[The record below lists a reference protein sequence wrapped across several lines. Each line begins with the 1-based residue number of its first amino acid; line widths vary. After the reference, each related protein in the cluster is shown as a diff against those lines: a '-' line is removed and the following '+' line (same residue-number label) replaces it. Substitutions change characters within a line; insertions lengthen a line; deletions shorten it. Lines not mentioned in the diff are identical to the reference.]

1 MNLIDQYKDIEIVD
15 ALEERYLAY
24 ALTTIMDRAL
34 PDVKDGLKP
43 VHRRLLFAMR
53 QLNLS
58 PNSSFKK
65 SARIVGE
72 VMGRFHP
79 HGDQAI
85 YDTLVRLAQDFSV
98 RWPLINGQGN
108 FGNIDGDNAAAMRYT
123 ESKLTTISEL
133 LLSGIDEECVDF
145 RLTYDEVDKEPIVLP
160 ANFPNLLANGSSGI
174 AVGMATSIPPHNVE
188 EICNASLH
196 LIKHRNMHF
205 DKLIDFIPGP
215 DFPTGGEIFESK
227 DSILNIYKTG
237 KGNIRIRAK
246 WEIEKEKRGVWKIVV
261 NEIPYQVNKGKLIE
275 KIAQLIIDKKIP
287 ILDDIRDE
295 SDESIRLIL
304 VPRNRDVDPEQL
316 MEALFSL
323 SDLETRFSVNL
334 NAINN
339 NIPKVHNLRDLLL
352 AWIDHRRD
360 VLVRRSTFKLNQIK
374 TRMEILSG
382 YLIVYVNL
390 DEVIKI
396 IREEDEPKIK
406 LKKKFDLNE
415 NQANSILNMR
425 LRSLRKLEELKIKE
439 EYDSLKIEKSIL
451 GKLIKS
457 EDIQWKE
464 VSKEIKEIKK
474 DFSKKTDLGKRR
486 TKINYN
492 AEILDIDLNFSEP
505 AEPITIVLSKEGWI
519 KTLKGLDHDVAEIK
533 FKDGDDL
540 LFIHE
545 TMSDEKLLIFSSNGK
560 FYTIDASQLPSGR
573 GYGDPLKL
581 LIDLQDDDKIISLY
595 SFSQAGELVIASKFG
610 YGFIVSFEDLISNRK
625 AGKQILNLSSDDE
638 AISSDYLKG
647 TNIAVIG
654 ENKKMLLFNQEE
666 LPRMSKGKGVRL
678 QKYKEGNL
686 KSIISFNYSEGLNI
700 VDNNGRNRNF
710 DDIENWLGKR
720 GQAGKKVPKG
730 FPRNF

>member
-304 VPRNRDVDPEQL
+304 VPRNRDVYPEQL

-505 AEPITIVLSKEGWI
+505 AEPITVVLSKEGWI

>member
-505 AEPITIVLSKEGWI
+505 AEPITAVLSKEGWI

>member
-43 VHRRLLFAMR
+43 VHRRLLYAMR

-123 ESKLTTISEL
+123 ESKLTSISEL
-133 LLSGIDEECVDF
+133 LLSGIDEECVEF
-145 RLTYDEVDKEPIVLP
+145 RLTYDEVDKEPVVLP

-196 LIKHRNMHF
+196 LIKHRNSHF

-215 DFPTGGEIFESK
+215 DFPTGGEIYESRE
-227 DSILNIYKTG
+227 SILNIYKTG

-261 NEIPYQVNKGKLIE
+261 TEIPYQVNKGKLIE
-275 KIAQLIIDKKIP
+275 KIAQLIIDKKLP
-287 ILDDIRDE
+287 ILDDVRDE
-295 SDESIRLIL
+295 SDENIRLIL
-304 VPRNRDVDPEQL
+304 VPRNRDVNPEQL
-316 MEALFSL
+316 MEALFNL
-323 SDLETRFSVNL
+323 SDLETRFSINL

-352 AWIDHRRD
+352 AWLDHRRD
-360 VLVRRSTFKLNQIK
+360 VLIKRSQFRLNQIK
-374 TRMEILSG
+374 DRMELLSG

-396 IREEDEPKIK
+396 IREEDEPKNKLIK
-406 LKKKFDLNE
+406 KYDLTE

-425 LRSLRKLEELKIKE
+425 LRSLRKLEEIKIKE
-439 EYDSLKIEKSIL
+439 EFDSLKVEKSTL
-451 GKLIKS
+451 NKLLKS
-457 EDIQWKE
+457 DSLQWKD
-464 VSKEIKEIKK
+464 VSSEIKEIKR
-474 DFSKKTDLGKRR
+474 DFSKKTELGKRR
-486 TKINYN
+486 TKINYDT
-492 AEILDIDLNFSEP
+492 EIIDVDLNFSEP
-505 AEPITIVLSKEGWI
+505 PEPITVILSQEGWI
-519 KTLKGLDHDVAEIK
+519 KTLKGVDHNISEIK
-533 FKDGDDL
+533 FKDGDEL
-540 LFIHE
+540 LFAQE
-545 TMSDEKLLIFSSNGK
+545 TMSDNKIMLFASNGK
-560 FYTIDASQLPSGR
+560 FYTLETNSLPSGR
-573 GYGDPLKL
+573 GYGDPLNL
-581 LIDLQDDDKIISLY
+581 LIDLHDGDKIISLY
-595 SFSQAGELVIASKFG
+595 SFKQKDELIIASKNG
-610 YGFIVSFEDLISNRK
+610 YGFIVSFDDLISNRK
-625 AGKQILNLSSDDE
+625 GGKQILNLSNDDI
-638 AISSDYLKG
+638 AMSSAKLEG
-647 TNIAVIG
+647 THIAVIG
-654 ENKKMLLFNQEE
+654 ENKKMVIFEKEE
-666 LPRMSKGKGVRL
+666 LPRMTRGKGVKL

-686 KSIISFNYSEGLNI
+686 KSVLSFSYEKGLNI
-700 VDNNGRNRNF
+700 IDKNGRSRHF

>member
-505 AEPITIVLSKEGWI
+505 AEPITVVLSKEGWI

-686 KSIISFNYSEGLNI
+686 KSIISFNYNEGLNI

>member
-43 VHRRLLFAMR
+43 VHRRLLYAMR

-123 ESKLTTISEL
+123 ESKLTSISEL
-133 LLSGIDEECVDF
+133 LLSGIDEECVEF
-145 RLTYDEVDKEPIVLP
+145 RLTYDEVDKEPVVLP

-196 LIKHRNMHF
+196 LIKHRNSHF

-215 DFPTGGEIFESK
+215 DFPTGGEIYESRE
-227 DSILNIYKTG
+227 SILNIYKTG

-261 NEIPYQVNKGKLIE
+261 TEIPYQVNKGKLIE
-275 KIAQLIIDKKIP
+275 KIAQLIIDKKLP

-295 SDESIRLIL
+295 SDENIRLIL
-304 VPRNRDVDPEQL
+304 VPRNRDVNPEQL
-316 MEALFSL
+316 MEALFNL
-323 SDLETRFSVNL
+323 SDLETRFSINL

-352 AWIDHRRD
+352 AWLDHRRD
-360 VLVRRSTFKLNQIK
+360 VLIKRSQFRLNQIK
-374 TRMEILSG
+374 DRMELLSG

-396 IREEDEPKIK
+396 IREEDEPKNKLIK
-406 LKKKFDLNE
+406 KYDLTE

-425 LRSLRKLEELKIKE
+425 LRSLRKLEEIKIKE
-439 EYDSLKIEKSIL
+439 EFDSLKVEKSTL
-451 GKLIKS
+451 NKLLKS
-457 EDIQWKE
+457 DSLQWKD
-464 VSKEIKEIKK
+464 VSSEIKEIKR
-474 DFSKKTDLGKRR
+474 DFSKKTELGKRR
-486 TKINYN
+486 TKINYDT
-492 AEILDIDLNFSEP
+492 EIIDVDLNFSEP
-505 AEPITIVLSKEGWI
+505 PEPITVILSQEGWI
-519 KTLKGLDHDVAEIK
+519 KTLKGVDHNISEIK
-533 FKDGDDL
+533 FKDGDEL
-540 LFIHE
+540 LFAQE
-545 TMSDEKLLIFSSNGK
+545 TMSDNKIMLFASNGK
-560 FYTIDASQLPSGR
+560 FYTLETNSLPSGR
-573 GYGDPLKL
+573 GYGDPLNL
-581 LIDLQDDDKIISLY
+581 LIDLHDGDKIISLY
-595 SFSQAGELVIASKFG
+595 SFKQKDELIIASKNG
-610 YGFIVSFEDLISNRK
+610 YGFIVSFDDLISNRK
-625 AGKQILNLSSDDE
+625 GGKQILNLSNDDI
-638 AISSDYLKG
+638 AMSSAKLEG
-647 TNIAVIG
+647 THIAVIG
-654 ENKKMLLFNQEE
+654 ENKKMVIFGKEE
-666 LPRMSKGKGVRL
+666 LPRMTRGKGVKL

-686 KSIISFNYSEGLNI
+686 KSVLSFSYEKGLNI
-700 VDNNGRNRNF
+700 IDKNGRSRHF

>member
-237 KGNIRIRAK
+237 KGSIRIRAK

-339 NIPKVHNLRDLLL
+339 NIPKVHNLRDLVL

-415 NQANSILNMR
+415 NQTNSILNMR

-505 AEPITIVLSKEGWI
+505 AEPITVVLSKEGWI

>member
-464 VSKEIKEIKK
+464 VSKEIKDIKK

-505 AEPITIVLSKEGWI
+505 AEPITVVLSKEGWI

-581 LIDLQDDDKIISLY
+581 LIDLQDVDKIISLY

-686 KSIISFNYSEGLNI
+686 KLIISFNYSEGLNI

>member
-415 NQANSILNMR
+415 NQTNSILNMR

-505 AEPITIVLSKEGWI
+505 AEPITVVLSKEGWI

-581 LIDLQDDDKIISLY
+581 LIDLQDVDKIISLY

>member
-43 VHRRLLFAMR
+43 VHRRLLYAMR

-123 ESKLTTISEL
+123 ESKLTSISEL
-133 LLSGIDEECVDF
+133 LLSGIDEECVEF
-145 RLTYDEVDKEPIVLP
+145 RLTYDEVDKEPVVLP

-196 LIKHRNMHF
+196 LIKHRNSHF

-215 DFPTGGEIFESK
+215 DFPTGGEIYESRE
-227 DSILNIYKTG
+227 SILNIYKTG

-261 NEIPYQVNKGKLIE
+261 TEIPYQVNKGKLIE
-275 KIAQLIIDKKIP
+275 KIAQLIIDKKLP
-287 ILDDIRDE
+287 ILDDVRDE
-295 SDESIRLIL
+295 SDENIRLIL
-304 VPRNRDVDPEQL
+304 VPRNRDVNPEQL
-316 MEALFSL
+316 MEALFNL
-323 SDLETRFSVNL
+323 SDLETRFSINL

-352 AWIDHRRD
+352 AWLDHRRD
-360 VLVRRSTFKLNQIK
+360 VLIKRSQFRLNQIK
-374 TRMEILSG
+374 DRMELLSG

-396 IREEDEPKIK
+396 IREEDEPKNKLIK
-406 LKKKFDLNE
+406 KYDLTE

-425 LRSLRKLEELKIKE
+425 LRSLRKLEEIKIKE
-439 EYDSLKIEKSIL
+439 EFDSLKVEKSNL
-451 GKLIKS
+451 NKLLKS
-457 EDIQWKE
+457 DSLQWKD
-464 VSKEIKEIKK
+464 VSSEIKEIKK
-474 DFSKKTDLGKRR
+474 DFSKKTELGKRR
-486 TKINYN
+486 TKINYDT
-492 AEILDIDLNFSEP
+492 EIIDVDLNFSEP
-505 AEPITIVLSKEGWI
+505 PEPITVILSQEGWI
-519 KTLKGLDHDVAEIK
+519 KTLKGVDHNISEIK
-533 FKDGDDL
+533 FKDGDEL
-540 LFIHE
+540 LFAQE
-545 TMSDEKLLIFSSNGK
+545 TMSDNKIMLFASNGK
-560 FYTIDASQLPSGR
+560 FYTLETNSLPSGR
-573 GYGDPLKL
+573 GYGDPLNL
-581 LIDLQDDDKIISLY
+581 LIDLHDGDKIISLY
-595 SFSQAGELVIASKFG
+595 SFKQKDELIIASKNG
-610 YGFIVSFEDLISNRK
+610 YGFIVSFDDLISNRK
-625 AGKQILNLSSDDE
+625 GGKQILNLSNDDI
-638 AISSDYLKG
+638 AMSSAKLEG
-647 TNIAVIG
+647 THIAVIG
-654 ENKKMLLFNQEE
+654 ENKKMVIFGKEE
-666 LPRMSKGKGVRL
+666 LPRMTRGKGVKL

-686 KSIISFNYSEGLNI
+686 KSVLSFSYEKGLNI
-700 VDNNGRNRNF
+700 IDKNGRSRHF

>member
-505 AEPITIVLSKEGWI
+505 AEPITVVLSKEGWI
-519 KTLKGLDHDVAEIK
+519 KTLKGLDHDVVEIK

-730 FPRNF
+730 FPRKF

>member
-43 VHRRLLFAMR
+43 VHRRLLYAMR

-123 ESKLTTISEL
+123 ESKLTSISEL
-133 LLSGIDEECVDF
+133 LLSGIDEECVEF
-145 RLTYDEVDKEPIVLP
+145 RLTYDEVDKEPAVLP

-196 LIKHRNMHF
+196 LIKHRNSHF

-215 DFPTGGEIFESK
+215 DFPTGGEIYESRE
-227 DSILNIYKTG
+227 SILNIYKTG

-246 WEIEKEKRGVWKIVV
+246 WEIEKGKRGIWKIVV
-261 NEIPYQVNKGKLIE
+261 TEIPYQVNKGKLIE
-275 KIAQLIIDKKIP
+275 KIAQLIIDKKLP
-287 ILDDIRDE
+287 ILDDVRDE
-295 SDESIRLIL
+295 SDENIRLIL
-304 VPRNRDVDPEQL
+304 VPRNRDVNPEQL
-316 MEALFSL
+316 MEALFNL
-323 SDLETRFSVNL
+323 SDLETRFSINL

-352 AWIDHRRD
+352 AWLDHRRD
-360 VLVRRSTFKLNQIK
+360 VLIKRSQFRLNQIK
-374 TRMEILSG
+374 DRMELLSG

-396 IREEDEPKIK
+396 IREEDEPKNKLIK
-406 LKKKFDLNE
+406 KYDLTE

-425 LRSLRKLEELKIKE
+425 LRSLRKLEEIKIKE
-439 EYDSLKIEKSIL
+439 EFDSLKVEKSNL
-451 GKLIKS
+451 NKLLKS
-457 EDIQWKE
+457 DSLQWKD
-464 VSKEIKEIKK
+464 VSSEIKEIKR
-474 DFSKKTDLGKRR
+474 DFSKKTELGKRR
-486 TKINYN
+486 TKINYDT
-492 AEILDIDLNFSEP
+492 EIIDVDLNFSEP
-505 AEPITIVLSKEGWI
+505 PEPITIILSQEGWI
-519 KTLKGLDHDVAEIK
+519 KTLKGVDHNISEIK
-533 FKDGDDL
+533 FKDGDEL
-540 LFIHE
+540 LFAQE
-545 TMSDEKLLIFSSNGK
+545 TMSDNKIMLFASNGK
-560 FYTIDASQLPSGR
+560 FYTLETNSLPSGR
-573 GYGDPLKL
+573 GYGDPLNL
-581 LIDLQDDDKIISLY
+581 LIDLHDGDKIISLY
-595 SFSQAGELVIASKFG
+595 SFKQEDELIIASKNG
-610 YGFIVSFEDLISNRK
+610 YGFIVSFDDLISNRK
-625 AGKQILNLSSDDE
+625 GGKQILNLSNDDI
-638 AISSDYLKG
+638 AMSSAKLEG
-647 TNIAVIG
+647 THIAVIG
-654 ENKKMLLFNQEE
+654 ENKKMVIFGKEE
-666 LPRMSKGKGVRL
+666 LPRMTRGKGVKL

-686 KSIISFNYSEGLNI
+686 KSVLSFSYEKGLNI
-700 VDNNGRNRNF
+700 IDKNGRSRNF

>member
-406 LKKKFDLNE
+406 LIKKFDLNE

-505 AEPITIVLSKEGWI
+505 AEPITVVLSKEGWI

-610 YGFIVSFEDLISNRK
+610 YGFIISFEDLISNRK

>member
-43 VHRRLLFAMR
+43 VHRRLLYAMR

-123 ESKLTTISEL
+123 ESKLTSISEL
-133 LLSGIDEECVDF
+133 LLSGIDEECVEF
-145 RLTYDEVDKEPIVLP
+145 RLTYDEVDKEPAVLP

-196 LIKHRNMHF
+196 LIKHRNSHF

-215 DFPTGGEIFESK
+215 DFPTGGEIYESRE
-227 DSILNIYKTG
+227 SILNIYKTG

-246 WEIEKEKRGVWKIVV
+246 WEIEKGKRGVWKIVV
-261 NEIPYQVNKGKLIE
+261 TEIPYQVNKGKLIE
-275 KIAQLIIDKKIP
+275 KIAQLIIDKKLP
-287 ILDDIRDE
+287 ILDDVRDE
-295 SDESIRLIL
+295 SDENIRLIL
-304 VPRNRDVDPEQL
+304 VPRNRDVNPEQL
-316 MEALFSL
+316 MEALFNL
-323 SDLETRFSVNL
+323 SDLETRFSINL

-352 AWIDHRRD
+352 AWLDHRRD
-360 VLVRRSTFKLNQIK
+360 VLIKRSQFRLNQIK
-374 TRMEILSG
+374 DRMELLSG

-396 IREEDEPKIK
+396 IREEDEPKNKLIK
-406 LKKKFDLNE
+406 KYDLTE

-425 LRSLRKLEELKIKE
+425 LRSLRKLEEIKIKE
-439 EYDSLKIEKSIL
+439 EFDSLKVEKSNL
-451 GKLIKS
+451 NKLLKS
-457 EDIQWKE
+457 DSLQWKD
-464 VSKEIKEIKK
+464 VSSEIKEIKR
-474 DFSKKTDLGKRR
+474 DFSKKTELGKRR
-486 TKINYN
+486 TKINYDT
-492 AEILDIDLNFSEP
+492 EIIDVDLNFSEP
-505 AEPITIVLSKEGWI
+505 PEPITVILSQEGWI
-519 KTLKGLDHDVAEIK
+519 KTLKGVDHNISEIK
-533 FKDGDDL
+533 FKDGDEL
-540 LFIHE
+540 LFAQE
-545 TMSDEKLLIFSSNGK
+545 TMSDNKIMLFASNGK
-560 FYTIDASQLPSGR
+560 FYTLETNSLPSGR
-573 GYGDPLKL
+573 GYGDPLNL
-581 LIDLQDDDKIISLY
+581 LIDLHDGDKIISLY
-595 SFSQAGELVIASKFG
+595 SFKQKDELIIASKNG
-610 YGFIVSFEDLISNRK
+610 YGFIVSFNDLISNRK
-625 AGKQILNLSSDDE
+625 GGKQILNLSNDDI
-638 AISSDYLKG
+638 AMSSAKLEG
-647 TNIAVIG
+647 THIAVIG
-654 ENKKMLLFNQEE
+654 ENKKMVIFGKEE
-666 LPRMSKGKGVRL
+666 LPRMTRGKGVKL

-686 KSIISFNYSEGLNI
+686 KSVLSFSYEKGLNI
-700 VDNNGRNRNF
+700 IDKNGRSRHF

>member
-43 VHRRLLFAMR
+43 VHRRLLYAMR

-58 PNSSFKK
+58 PTSSFKK

-123 ESKLTTISEL
+123 ESKLTLISEL
-133 LLSGIDEECVDF
+133 LLSGIDEDCVDF
-145 RLTYDEVDKEPIVLP
+145 RLTYDEVDKEPTVLP

-205 DKLIDFIPGP
+205 DKLIDLIPGP

-246 WEIEKEKRGVWKIVV
+246 WEIEKEKRGVWKVVV

-287 ILDDIRDE
+287 ILDDVRDE
-295 SDESIRLIL
+295 SDENVRLIL

-360 VLVRRSTFKLNQIK
+360 VLIRRSTFKLNQIK
-374 TRMEILSG
+374 NRMELLSG

-396 IREEDEPKIK
+396 IREEDEPKNK
-406 LKKKFDLNE
+406 LMKQFDLNE

-425 LRSLRKLEELKIKE
+425 LRSLRRLEEIKIKE
-439 EYDSLKIEKSIL
+439 EFDLLKIEKSIL

-486 TKINYN
+486 TKINYDV
-492 AEILDIDLNFSEP
+492 EILNIDLNFSEP
-505 AEPITIVLSKEGWI
+505 TEPITIVLSKEGWI
-519 KTLKGLDHDVAEIK
+519 KTLKGLNHDIAEIK

-540 LFIHE
+540 LFVHE

-560 FYTIDASQLPSGR
+560 FYTIEASQLPSGR

-595 SFSQAGELVIASKFG
+595 SFSQGDELVIASKFG
-610 YGFIVSFEDLISNRK
+610 YGFIVAFEDLISNRK
-625 AGKQILNLSSDDE
+625 AGKQILNLSNDDK

-647 TNIAVIG
+647 TDIAVIG
-654 ENKKMLLFNQEE
+654 ENKKMLLFKREE
-666 LPRMSKGKGVRL
+666 LPKMSKGKGVRL
-678 QKYKEGNL
+678 QKYKEGYL
-686 KSIISFNYSEGLNI
+686 KSIISFNYNEGLNI

-710 DDIENWLGKR
+710 DDIDNWLGKR

>member
-505 AEPITIVLSKEGWI
+505 AEPITVVLSKEGWI
-519 KTLKGLDHDVAEIK
+519 KTLKGLDHNVAEIK

>member
-505 AEPITIVLSKEGWI
+505 AEPITVVLSKEGWI

-730 FPRNF
+730 FPRKF

>member
-505 AEPITIVLSKEGWI
+505 AEPITVVLSKEGWI

-720 GQAGKKVPKG
+720 GQAGKKAPKG

>member
-43 VHRRLLFAMR
+43 VHRRLLYAMR

-123 ESKLTTISEL
+123 ESKLTSISEL
-133 LLSGIDEECVDF
+133 LLSGIDEECVEF
-145 RLTYDEVDKEPIVLP
+145 RLTYDEVDKEPVVLP

-196 LIKHRNMHF
+196 LIKHRNSHF

-215 DFPTGGEIFESK
+215 DFPTGGEIYESRE
-227 DSILNIYKTG
+227 SILNIYKTG

-261 NEIPYQVNKGKLIE
+261 TEIPYQVNKGKLIE
-275 KIAQLIIDKKIP
+275 KIAQLIIDKKLP
-287 ILDDIRDE
+287 ILDDVRDE
-295 SDESIRLIL
+295 SDENIRLIL
-304 VPRNRDVDPEQL
+304 VPRNRDVNPEQL
-316 MEALFSL
+316 MEALFNL
-323 SDLETRFSVNL
+323 SDLETRFSINL

-352 AWIDHRRD
+352 AWLDHRRD
-360 VLVRRSTFKLNQIK
+360 VLIKRSQFRLNQIK
-374 TRMEILSG
+374 DRMELLSG

-396 IREEDEPKIK
+396 IREEDEPKNKLIK
-406 LKKKFDLNE
+406 KYDLTE

-425 LRSLRKLEELKIKE
+425 LRSLRKLEEIKIKE
-439 EYDSLKIEKSIL
+439 EFDSLKVEKSTL
-451 GKLIKS
+451 NKLLKS
-457 EDIQWKE
+457 DSLQWKD
-464 VSKEIKEIKK
+464 VSSEIKGIKR
-474 DFSKKTDLGKRR
+474 DFSKKTELGKRR
-486 TKINYN
+486 TKINYDT
-492 AEILDIDLNFSEP
+492 EIIDVDLNFSEP
-505 AEPITIVLSKEGWI
+505 PESITVILSQEGWI
-519 KTLKGLDHDVAEIK
+519 KTLKGVDHNISEIK
-533 FKDGDDL
+533 FKDGDEL
-540 LFIHE
+540 LFAQE
-545 TMSDEKLLIFSSNGK
+545 TMSDNKIMLFASNGK
-560 FYTIDASQLPSGR
+560 FYTLEANSLPSGR
-573 GYGDPLKL
+573 GYGDPLNL
-581 LIDLQDDDKIISLY
+581 LIDLHDGDKIISLY
-595 SFSQAGELVIASKFG
+595 SFKQKDELIIASKNG
-610 YGFIVSFEDLISNRK
+610 YGFIVSFDDLISNRK
-625 AGKQILNLSSDDE
+625 GGKQILNLSNDDI
-638 AISSDYLKG
+638 AMSSAKLEG
-647 TNIAVIG
+647 THIAVIG
-654 ENKKMLLFNQEE
+654 ENKKMVIFGKEE
-666 LPRMSKGKGVRL
+666 LPRMTRGKGVKL

-686 KSIISFNYSEGLNI
+686 KSVLSFSYEKGLNI
-700 VDNNGRNRNF
+700 IDKNGRSRHF

>member
-196 LIKHRNMHF
+196 LVKHRNMHF

-505 AEPITIVLSKEGWI
+505 AEPITVVLSKEGWI

>member
-237 KGNIRIRAK
+237 KGNLRIRAK

-505 AEPITIVLSKEGWI
+505 AEPITVVLSKEGWI

>member
-133 LLSGIDEECVDF
+133 LLSGIDEESVDF

-406 LKKKFDLNE
+406 LKKKFDLND

-457 EDIQWKE
+457 DDIQWKE

-505 AEPITIVLSKEGWI
+505 AEPITVVLSKEGWI
-519 KTLKGLDHDVAEIK
+519 KTLKGLDNDVAEIK

-720 GQAGKKVPKG
+720 GQAGKKAPKG

>member
-43 VHRRLLFAMR
+43 VHRRLLYAMR

-123 ESKLTTISEL
+123 ESKLTSISEL
-133 LLSGIDEECVDF
+133 LLSGIDEECVEF
-145 RLTYDEVDKEPIVLP
+145 RLTYDEVDKEPVVLP

-196 LIKHRNMHF
+196 LIKHRNSHF

-215 DFPTGGEIFESK
+215 DFPTGGEIYESRE
-227 DSILNIYKTG
+227 SILNIYKTG

-261 NEIPYQVNKGKLIE
+261 TEIPYQVNKGKLIE
-275 KIAQLIIDKKIP
+275 KIAQLIIDKKLP
-287 ILDDIRDE
+287 ILDDVRDE
-295 SDESIRLIL
+295 SDENIRLIL
-304 VPRNRDVDPEQL
+304 VPRNRDVNPEQL
-316 MEALFSL
+316 MEALFNL
-323 SDLETRFSVNL
+323 SDLETRFSINL

-352 AWIDHRRD
+352 AWLDHRRD
-360 VLVRRSTFKLNQIK
+360 VLIKRSQFRLNQIK
-374 TRMEILSG
+374 DRMELLSG

-396 IREEDEPKIK
+396 IREEDEPKNKLIK
-406 LKKKFDLNE
+406 KYDLTE

-425 LRSLRKLEELKIKE
+425 LRSLRKLEEIKIKE
-439 EYDSLKIEKSIL
+439 EFDSLKVEKSTL
-451 GKLIKS
+451 NKLLKS
-457 EDIQWKE
+457 DSLQWKD
-464 VSKEIKEIKK
+464 VSSEIKEIKR
-474 DFSKKTDLGKRR
+474 DFSKKTELGKRR
-486 TKINYN
+486 TKINYDT
-492 AEILDIDLNFSEP
+492 EIIDVDLNFSEP
-505 AEPITIVLSKEGWI
+505 PEPITVILSQEGWI
-519 KTLKGLDHDVAEIK
+519 KTLKGVDHNISEIK
-533 FKDGDDL
+533 FKDGDEL
-540 LFIHE
+540 LFVQE
-545 TMSDEKLLIFSSNGK
+545 TMSDNKIMLFASNGK
-560 FYTIDASQLPSGR
+560 FYTLETNSLPSGR
-573 GYGDPLKL
+573 GYGDPLNL
-581 LIDLQDDDKIISLY
+581 LIDLHDGDKIISLY
-595 SFSQAGELVIASKFG
+595 SFKQKDELIIASKNG
-610 YGFIVSFEDLISNRK
+610 YGFIVSFDDLISNRK
-625 AGKQILNLSSDDE
+625 GGKQILNLSNDDI
-638 AISSDYLKG
+638 AMSSAKLEG
-647 TNIAVIG
+647 THIAVIG
-654 ENKKMLLFNQEE
+654 ENKKMVIFGKEE
-666 LPRMSKGKGVRL
+666 LPRMTRGKGVKL

-686 KSIISFNYSEGLNI
+686 KSVLSFSYEKGLNI
-700 VDNNGRNRNF
+700 IDKNGRSRHF

>member
-237 KGNIRIRAK
+237 KGSIRIRAK

-457 EDIQWKE
+457 EDIQWKK

-505 AEPITIVLSKEGWI
+505 AEPITVVLSKEGWI

>member
-205 DKLIDFIPGP
+205 DKLIEFIPGP

-505 AEPITIVLSKEGWI
+505 AEPITVVLSKEGWI

>member
-43 VHRRLLFAMR
+43 VHRRLLYAMR

-123 ESKLTTISEL
+123 ESKLTSISEL
-133 LLSGIDEECVDF
+133 LLSGIDEECVEF
-145 RLTYDEVDKEPIVLP
+145 RLTYDEVDKEPAVLP

-196 LIKHRNMHF
+196 LIKHRNSHF

-215 DFPTGGEIFESK
+215 DFPTGGEIYESRE
-227 DSILNIYKTG
+227 SILNIYKTG

-246 WEIEKEKRGVWKIVV
+246 WEIEKGKRGVWKIVV
-261 NEIPYQVNKGKLIE
+261 TEIPYQVNKGKLIE
-275 KIAQLIIDKKIP
+275 KIAQLIIDKKLP
-287 ILDDIRDE
+287 ILDDVRDE
-295 SDESIRLIL
+295 SDENIRLIL
-304 VPRNRDVDPEQL
+304 VPRNRDVNPEQL
-316 MEALFSL
+316 MEALFNL
-323 SDLETRFSVNL
+323 SDLETRFSINL

-352 AWIDHRRD
+352 AWLDHRRD
-360 VLVRRSTFKLNQIK
+360 VLIKRSQFRLNQIK
-374 TRMEILSG
+374 DRMELLSG

-396 IREEDEPKIK
+396 IREEDEPKNKLIK
-406 LKKKFDLNE
+406 KYDLTE

-425 LRSLRKLEELKIKE
+425 LRSLRKLEEIKIKE
-439 EYDSLKIEKSIL
+439 EFDSLKVEKSNL
-451 GKLIKS
+451 NKLLKS
-457 EDIQWKE
+457 DSLQWKD
-464 VSKEIKEIKK
+464 VSIEIKEIKR
-474 DFSKKTDLGKRR
+474 DFSKKTELGKRR
-486 TKINYN
+486 TKINYDT
-492 AEILDIDLNFSEP
+492 EIIDVDLNFSEP
-505 AEPITIVLSKEGWI
+505 PEPITVILSQEGWI
-519 KTLKGLDHDVAEIK
+519 KTLKGVDHNISEIK
-533 FKDGDDL
+533 FKDGDEL
-540 LFIHE
+540 LFAQE
-545 TMSDEKLLIFSSNGK
+545 TMSDNKIMLFASNGK
-560 FYTIDASQLPSGR
+560 FYTLETNSLPSGR
-573 GYGDPLKL
+573 GYGDPLNL
-581 LIDLQDDDKIISLY
+581 LIDLHDGDKIISLY
-595 SFSQAGELVIASKFG
+595 SFKQKDELIIASKNG
-610 YGFIVSFEDLISNRK
+610 YGFIVSFNDLISNRK
-625 AGKQILNLSSDDE
+625 GGKQILNLSNDDI
-638 AISSDYLKG
+638 AMSSAKLEG
-647 TNIAVIG
+647 THIAVIG
-654 ENKKMLLFNQEE
+654 ENKKMVIFGKEE
-666 LPRMSKGKGVRL
+666 LPRMTRGKGVKL

-686 KSIISFNYSEGLNI
+686 KSVLSFSYEKGLNI
-700 VDNNGRNRNF
+700 IDKNGRSRHF

>member
-505 AEPITIVLSKEGWI
+505 AEPITVVLSKEGWI

-560 FYTIDASQLPSGR
+560 FYTIDASQLSSGR

>member
-43 VHRRLLFAMR
+43 VHRRLLYAMR

-123 ESKLTTISEL
+123 ESKLTSISEL
-133 LLSGIDEECVDF
+133 LLSGIDEECVEF
-145 RLTYDEVDKEPIVLP
+145 RLTYDEVDKEPVVLP

-188 EICNASLH
+188 EICNAALH
-196 LIKHRNMHF
+196 LIKHRNSHF

-215 DFPTGGEIFESK
+215 DFPTGGEIYESRE
-227 DSILNIYKTG
+227 SILNIYKTG

-261 NEIPYQVNKGKLIE
+261 TEIPYQVNKGKLIE
-275 KIAQLIIDKKIP
+275 KIAQLIIDKKLP
-287 ILDDIRDE
+287 ILDDVRDE
-295 SDESIRLIL
+295 SDENIRLIL
-304 VPRNRDVDPEQL
+304 VPRNRDVNPEQL
-316 MEALFSL
+316 MEALFNL
-323 SDLETRFSVNL
+323 SDLETRFSINL

-339 NIPKVHNLRDLLL
+339 NIPRVHNLRDLLL
-352 AWIDHRRD
+352 AWLDHRRD
-360 VLVRRSTFKLNQIK
+360 VLIKRSQFRLNQIMD
-374 TRMEILSG
+374 RMELLSG

-396 IREEDEPKIK
+396 IREEDEPKNKLIK
-406 LKKKFDLNE
+406 KYDLTE

-425 LRSLRKLEELKIKE
+425 LRSLRKLEEIKIKE
-439 EYDSLKIEKSIL
+439 EFDSLKVEKSTL
-451 GKLIKS
+451 NKLLKS
-457 EDIQWKE
+457 DNLQWKD
-464 VSKEIKEIKK
+464 VSSEIKEIKR
-474 DFSKKTDLGKRR
+474 DFSKKTELGKRR
-486 TKINYN
+486 TKINYDT
-492 AEILDIDLNFSEP
+492 EIIDVDLNFSEP
-505 AEPITIVLSKEGWI
+505 PEPITVILSQEGWI
-519 KTLKGLDHDVAEIK
+519 KTLKGVDHNISEIK
-533 FKDGDDL
+533 FKDGDEL
-540 LFIHE
+540 LFAQE
-545 TMSDEKLLIFSSNGK
+545 TMSDNKIMLFASNGK
-560 FYTIDASQLPSGR
+560 FYTLETNSLPSGR
-573 GYGDPLKL
+573 GYGDPLNL
-581 LIDLQDDDKIISLY
+581 LIDLHDGDKIISLY
-595 SFSQAGELVIASKFG
+595 SFKQEDELIIASKNG
-610 YGFIVSFEDLISNRK
+610 YGFIVSFNDLISNRK
-625 AGKQILNLSSDDE
+625 GGKQILNLSNDDI
-638 AISSDYLKG
+638 AMSSAKLEG
-647 TNIAVIG
+647 THIAVIG
-654 ENKKMLLFNQEE
+654 ENKKMVIFGKEE
-666 LPRMSKGKGVRL
+666 LPRMTRGKGVKL

-686 KSIISFNYSEGLNI
+686 KSVLSFSYEKGLNI
-700 VDNNGRNRNF
+700 IDKNGRNRNF

>member
-215 DFPTGGEIFESK
+215 DFPTGGEVFESK

-505 AEPITIVLSKEGWI
+505 AEPITVVLSKEGWI

-700 VDNNGRNRNF
+700 IDNNGRNRNF

>member
-174 AVGMATSIPPHNVE
+174 AVGMATSIPPNNVE

-205 DKLIDFIPGP
+205 DKLIDLIPGP

-505 AEPITIVLSKEGWI
+505 AEPITVVLSKEGWI

>member
-43 VHRRLLFAMR
+43 VHRRLLYAMR

-58 PNSSFKK
+58 PTSSFKK

-123 ESKLTTISEL
+123 ESKLTAISEL
-133 LLSGIDEECVDF
+133 LLSGIDEDCVDF
-145 RLTYDEVDKEPIVLP
+145 RLTYDEVDKEPTVLP

-174 AVGMATSIPPHNVE
+174 AVGMATSIPPHNIE

-205 DKLIDFIPGP
+205 DKLIDLIPGP

-287 ILDDIRDE
+287 ILDDVRDE
-295 SDESIRLIL
+295 SDENIRLIL

-316 MEALFSL
+316 MEVLFSL

-339 NIPKVHNLRDLLL
+339 NIPKVHNIRDLLL

-360 VLVRRSTFKLNQIK
+360 VLLRRSKFKLNQIK
-374 TRMEILSG
+374 NRMEILSG

-396 IREEDEPKIK
+396 IREEDEPKNK
-406 LKKKFDLNE
+406 LMKQFDLNE

-439 EYDSLKIEKSIL
+439 EFDSLKIEKSIL
-451 GKLIKS
+451 EKLIKS

-474 DFSKKTDLGKRR
+474 DFSKKTELGKRR
-486 TKINYN
+486 TKINYDV
-492 AEILDIDLNFSEP
+492 EILNIDLNFSEP
-505 AEPITIVLSKEGWI
+505 TEPITIVLSKEGWI
-519 KTLKGLDHDVAEIK
+519 KTLKGLNHDVAEIK
-533 FKDGDDL
+533 FRDGDDL

-560 FYTIDASQLPSGR
+560 FYTIEVSQLPSGR

-595 SFSQAGELVIASKFG
+595 SFSQTGELVIASKFG

-625 AGKQILNLSSDDE
+625 AGKQILNLSDDDN

-647 TNIAVIG
+647 DDIAVIG
-654 ENKKMLLFNQEE
+654 ENKKMLLFKKEE
-666 LPRMSKGKGVRL
+666 LPKMSKGKGVRL
-678 QKYKEGNL
+678 QKYKEGYL
-686 KSIISFNYSEGLNI
+686 KSIISFNYNEGLNI
-700 VDNNGRNRNF
+700 IDNNGRNRNF
-710 DDIENWLGKR
+710 DDIDNWLGKR

>member
-457 EDIQWKE
+457 EDIQWKK

-474 DFSKKTDLGKRR
+474 DFSKKTELGKRR

-505 AEPITIVLSKEGWI
+505 PEPITVVLSKEGWI

>member
-316 MEALFSL
+316 IEALFSL
-323 SDLETRFSVNL
+323 TDLETRFSVNL

-486 TKINYN
+486 TNINYN

-505 AEPITIVLSKEGWI
+505 AEPITVVLSKEGWI